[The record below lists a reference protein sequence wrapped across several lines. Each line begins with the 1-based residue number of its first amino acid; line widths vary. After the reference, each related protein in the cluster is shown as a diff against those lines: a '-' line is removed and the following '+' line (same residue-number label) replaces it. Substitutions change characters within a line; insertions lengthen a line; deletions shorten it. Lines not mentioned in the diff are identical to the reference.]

1 MKQILLFL
9 AAILFSCCSSDNE
22 MKAENMEQ
30 KMYITIDGQTQ
41 SVTLVDNSAT
51 RALVEKL
58 RQAPISVTL
67 NSSGG
72 FEIWG
77 ALGFSLPTSNQQM
90 TAQPGDVILYS
101 GSNICLF
108 YGSNSWS
115 YTRLGKID
123 GLTESELRSFLKAG
137 ESNISVTLSLANTTA
152 IKDLTSTPSSKNED
166 RIYSLNGQRV
176 TNPSH
181 GIYIKN
187 GKKTIL

>member
-41 SVTLVDNSAT
+41 SVTLVDNAAT

-123 GLTESELRSFLKAG
+123 GMSESELRSFLKAG

>member
-58 RQAPISVTL
+58 QQAPISVTL

-137 ESNISVTLSLANTTA
+137 ESNISVTLSLANTTS

>member
-58 RQAPISVTL
+58 QQAPISVTL

-77 ALGFSLPTSNQQM
+77 ALGFSLPTSNQQI
-90 TAQPGDVILYS
+90 TAKPGDVILYS

-152 IKDLTSTPSSKNED
+152 IKDLTSTPSSISED

>member
-41 SVTLVDNSAT
+41 TVTLVDNSAT

-58 RQAPISVTL
+58 QQAPISVTL

-77 ALGFSLPTSNQQM
+77 ALGFSLPTSNQQI
-90 TAQPGDVILYS
+90 TAQPGDVILYN

-123 GLTESELRSFLKAG
+123 GMSESELRSFLKAG

-152 IKDLTSTPSSKNED
+152 IKDLTSTPSSISED

>member
-58 RQAPISVTL
+58 QQAPISVTL

-123 GLTESELRSFLKAG
+123 GMSESELRSFLKAG

-152 IKDLTSTPSSKNED
+152 IKDLTSTPSSISED

>member
-1 MKQILLFL
+1 MKQIILFL

-22 MKAENMEQ
+22 MKAENMGQ

-58 RQAPISVTL
+58 QQAPVSVTL

-77 ALGFSLPTSNQQM
+77 ALGFSLPTSNQQI

-123 GLTESELRSFLKAG
+123 GMTESELRSFLKAG
-137 ESNISVTLSLANTTA
+137 ESNINVTLSLANTTA
-152 IKDLTSTPSSKNED
+152 MRSLTPDPSPKGEGS
-166 RIYSLNGQRV
+166 IYSLNGQRMP
-176 TNPSH
+176 NPSH